1 MSSRD
6 KDFKEFFT
14 QLLNFA
20 TEVVFRA
27 EPIYSGHECHSSIN
41 EESIEAAKEK
51 YHDLLLEYFDSIFGF
66 DYLLKRS
73 DWCRFVVERQGWLL
87 DPVEIREKL
96 FGSEILDE

>member
-27 EPIYSGHECHSSIN
+27 EPIYSGHECHPSIN

-51 YHDLLLEYFDSIFGF
+51 YHDLLLEFFESIFGY
-66 DYLLKRS
+66 DNLLKRS
-73 DWCRFVVERQGWLL
+73 DWCRFVVERQAWLL